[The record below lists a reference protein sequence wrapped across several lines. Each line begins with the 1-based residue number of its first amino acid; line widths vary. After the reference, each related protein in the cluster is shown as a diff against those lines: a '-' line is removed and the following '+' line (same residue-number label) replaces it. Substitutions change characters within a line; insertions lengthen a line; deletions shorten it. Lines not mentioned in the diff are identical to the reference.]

1 VTWKHLLTITAA
13 AALLTAGCDTD
24 DTAEFADDPTEAE
37 QDAGEGADTDDVDD
51 SAAEDDGL
59 DGDAAADNATGP
71 QAYTSLL
78 VQGDPDLTA
87 SGAVAI
93 TLGPAMRGSIPFLV
107 YNGTDDIISRVEVSG
122 MAIDADANTFGPGR
136 SQGVEP
142 NVIPPGGIGFGFV
155 YVGPDD
161 LPPDATI
168 DSPALD
174 YTVGHGE
181 FENIVTLDVDEL
193 TVLDDGFDDF
203 TGTLTN
209 PHDIEVTGPI
219 SVGLACLDDTGGLTG
234 VFSTFADRDNIEP
247 GGTSTFTLSMYGD
260 DVACDGYLAGASG
273 YTDDF

>member
-1 VTWKHLLTITAA
+1 MRYTPFRHSIASAA
-13 AALLTAGCDTD
+13 AIAMLATACGGEEAVDEPSDEASAETERVDEPESDTD
-24 DTAEFADDPTEAE
+24 QDDDAAPTEAE
-37 QDAGEGADTDDVDD
+37 AADD
-51 SAAEDDGL
+51 S
-59 DGDAAADNATGP
+59 P

-78 VQGDPDLTA
+78 VEGDPDLTA

-93 TLGPAMRGSIPFLV
+93 TLGPAGRSDVPFLI
-107 YNGTDDIISRVEVSG
+107 YNGTDDTISRVEVSG
-122 MAIDADANTFGPGR
+122 MAVDGDGNTFGSGR

-168 DSPALD
+168 DNPAID
-174 YTVGHGE
+174 YTTGLGD

-193 TVLDDGFDDF
+193 TVLDAGFDDF

-234 VFSTFADRDNIEP
+234 VFSTFADRDTIEA
-247 GGTSTFTLSMYGD
+247 GGTSTFTISMYGD

>member
-1 VTWKHLLTITAA
+1 MTWKHLLTITAA

-24 DTAEFADDPTEAE
+24 DPAEPANDPTEE
-37 QDAGEGADTDDVDD
+37 EDAGEDADTDDVDD
-51 SAAEDDGL
+51 SAAQDHGP
-59 DGDAAADNATGP
+59 DGDAAADNASGP

-78 VQGDPDLTA
+78 VEGDPDLTA

-93 TLGPAMRGSIPFLV
+93 TLGPAGRSDVPFLI
-107 YNGTDDIISRVEVSG
+107 YNGTDDTISRVEVSG
-122 MAIDADANTFGPGR
+122 MAVDGDGNTLGSGR

-168 DSPALD
+168 DNPAID
-174 YTVGHGE
+174 YTTGLGD
-181 FENIVTLDVDEL
+181 FENIVTLDVDDL
-193 TVLDDGFDDF
+193 TPLDSDFDDF

-234 VFSTFADRDNIEP
+234 VFSTFADRDTIEA
-247 GGTSTFTLSMYGD
+247 GGTSTFTISMYGD